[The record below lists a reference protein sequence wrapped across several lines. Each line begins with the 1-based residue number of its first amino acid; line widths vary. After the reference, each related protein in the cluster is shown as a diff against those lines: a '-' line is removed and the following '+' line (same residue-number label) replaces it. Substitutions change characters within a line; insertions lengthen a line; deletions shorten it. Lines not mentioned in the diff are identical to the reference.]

1 MANMS
6 PPARIMRR
14 LGSSHRTSCS
24 VTAAAGASAAFV
36 AFAAFGAAV
45 AAVAAITFGAQRA
58 SAAPARPILLDE
70 PPRLFTFKLD
80 DPAAPKLSLLRAFQ
94 NAEIERPGPLRRYLG
109 GPWGQWRAE
118 PWQTLSWSGSA
129 SGAEGES
136 EGEGGQSLADGS
148 ALVHDHGTGRAA
160 RDEAASLAAW
170 ISGSERL
177 FGFEPRSP
185 SSGDRLRLTPDASVA
200 WLKRLDP
207 EWSPDAIVSTGSSFA
222 SNGFDAL
229 WAAPVKPV
237 PNWRC
242 RRRPVTFMRYGGEIA
257 SFELVRCDGAVA
269 PDAVDRLSIMARPPE
284 AKGPGPGELLPDEP
298 AEGAWEKGEWLPQI
312 RLVNPRLLWVLQRVA
327 DAFPWRSIYIYSGYR
342 PKASDARR
350 GSHHSLH
357 SEARAMDISVMGVSN
372 VSLFELC
379 RTLEDVGCGYYPNS
393 KFVHVDV
400 RRPGTGHALWID
412 ASGPGEPALY
422 VDSWPGV
429 MMSGAMAWDGKRMA
443 EIEREEAEQRE
454 RPNRALPS
462 TVCSDGP
469 EADRHSR

>member
-14 LGSSHRTSCS
+14 LGSSHPTSCS
-24 VTAAAGASAAFV
+24 VTAAAGARAAAAALV
-36 AFAAFGAAV
+36 AP
-45 AAVAAITFGAQRA
+45 ITLATLATLITVSPRSA

-70 PPRLFTFKLD
+70 PPHLYTFKLD
-80 DPAAPKLSLLRAFQ
+80 DPASSKLSLLRAFQ

-118 PWQTLSWSGSA
+118 PWQTLSWSA
-129 SGAEGES
+129 SSSGPEGAS
-136 EGEGGQSLADGS
+136 GEGGGESLADGS
-148 ALVHDHGTGRAA
+148 ALVHDLTHTRAA
-160 RDEAASLAAW
+160 RDEAAPLAAW
-170 ISGSERL
+170 ITGTERL

-185 SSGDRLRLTPDASVA
+185 SSGARLNLTPDASVA
-200 WLKRLDP
+200 WLERLDP
-207 EWSPDAIVSTGSSFA
+207 EWSPDAIVSTGPSFA

-229 WAAPVKPV
+229 WAAPIKPV

-242 RRRPVTFMRYGGEIA
+242 RRRPVTFMRYGGESA

-298 AEGAWEKGEWLPQI
+298 SSDAWEKGEWLPQI

-342 PKASDARR
+342 PKATDARR

-357 SEARAMDISVMGVSN
+357 SEARAMDISVLGVSN

-412 ASGPGEPALY
+412 ASGPGEPAIY

-429 MMSGAMAWDGKRMA
+429 MTSGAMAWDGRRMA